1 MKRLFATL
9 AIACVTVLAFAQNS
23 SILRPRMEIAEIEE
37 NESVVLDVFYM
48 NDESP
53 RVYYLSVGNLG
64 IGNNVI
70 QIGFDP
76 AFELFIPLGG
86 TLDEAILALNELKA
100 FCKQPKKST
109 MEIQGLFSVAY
120 PTGEPVTITV
130 TSRRFIFSKIL
141 EFSLPTES
149 EGIVRATHV
158 SRAKFNSII
167 SSVKIYK
174 ALHPNEL

>member
-9 AIACVTVLAFAQNS
+9 ALACVTVFAFAQNS
-23 SILRPRMEIAEIEE
+23 PVFRPRMEVATYEE
-37 NESVVLDVFYM
+37 NENVELEVFYM
-48 NDESP
+48 NDEIP

-64 IGNNVI
+64 VGNNIV

-76 AFELFIPLGG
+76 VFELFIPLGG

-100 FCKQPKKST
+100 FCKEPKKTT

-120 PTGEPVTITV
+120 PSGDPVTITV
-130 TSRRFIFSKIL
+130 TSRRFIFTKML

-158 SRAKFNSII
+158 SRAKFSGII
-167 SSVKIYK
+167 TSLKLYRAI
-174 ALHPNEL
+174 HPNEL

>member
-86 TLDEAILALNELKA
+86 TLDEAIIALEELKA
-100 FCKQPKKST
+100 FYKQPKKST
-109 MEIQGLFSVAY
+109 MEIRGLFSVAY

-174 ALHPNEL
+174 ALHPKE